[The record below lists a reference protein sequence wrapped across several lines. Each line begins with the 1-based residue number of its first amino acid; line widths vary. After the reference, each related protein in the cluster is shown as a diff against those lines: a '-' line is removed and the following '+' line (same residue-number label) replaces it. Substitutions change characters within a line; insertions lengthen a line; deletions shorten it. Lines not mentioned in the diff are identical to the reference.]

1 MVRERKV
8 PVSSLPYGASTPATL
23 RSDEVTDGIGNLRWA
38 DDLLH
43 SPASAP
49 ARVSYRFTMD
59 GALRDSALL
68 GFVS

>member
-1 MVRERKV
+1 MVSEGKV
-8 PVSSLPYGASTPATL
+8 PGSRYRASLLRPATL
-23 RSDEVTDGIGNLRWA
+23 RSDEVTDGIGNLRRA
-38 DDLLH
+38 DNLLH